1 MPRFLV
7 LCRILTLF
15 CVCGGFPEYVASQS
29 AATTP
34 AASDAHYERYVL
46 RYLWP
51 TLQSAG
57 KAGRIYYE
65 AVCPP
70 NELYPLAFPRLLVQ
84 PPSEDKTDLAAV
96 RSMFVKENGVS
107 VAEDR
112 PVLFESR
119 SEWFRMRS

>member
-1 MPRFLV
+1 MLSRHIAMNRINMPRFLV

-34 AASDAHYERYVL
+34 AASDAHYERDVL

-70 NELYPLAFPRLLVQ
+70 NERRNPNRGLP
-84 PPSEDKTDLAAV
+84 T
-96 RSMFVKENGVS
+96 NGAKDTCGS
-107 VAEDR
+107 SA
-112 PVLFESR
+112 
-119 SEWFRMRS
+119 